1 VFARDSRTAP
11 RIEIGHA
18 SPPGEEVGLAA
29 QLDAARRAALFR
41 PGFDVRIEADAC
53 MRCTAREFIVE
64 TDLRAFEDGVEI
76 EAQRF
81 DTRVPRADA

>member
-18 SPPGEEVGLAA
+18 SPPGEEVG
-29 QLDAARRAALFR
+29 DAARRAALFR